1 MDKPFWGL
9 VLATVISAIGSGM
22 IEVTISPVV
31 DSIPSDR
38 KEADMSLLHSFY
50 CWGQMVV
57 VALSTLFIRLAGNH
71 YWFVLPFLWALV
83 PLCNLFNFSTVPFM
97 PTLKEEE
104 KIPLRKLL
112 SDKPFIIAMVLMLC
126 AGASELAMSQ
136 WSSYFAE
143 AGLGVSKFM
152 GDLLGPCLFA
162 VFMGCGR
169 LLFGIFGEKI
179 NLKKAMFFCAALCIV
194 CYSVTA
200 FSPSPLLSLFGCAL
214 TGFSISLFWPGTFSM
229 FSAMYPNGGAAMFS
243 VLAILGDIGCSVGP
257 WLVSTVSTAAQNANP
272 VLSEGGALKTGLA
285 FGNLFPILIIVSLLF
300 LPLCRKKTVDRDKKA
315 AYNNSTN

>member
-1 MDKPFWGL
+1 
-9 VLATVISAIGSGM
+9 
-22 IEVTISPVV
+22 
-31 DSIPSDR
+31 
-38 KEADMSLLHSFY
+38 
-50 CWGQMVV
+50 
-57 VALSTLFIRLAGNH
+57 
-71 YWFVLPFLWALV
+71 
-83 PLCNLFNFSTVPFM
+83 
-97 PTLKEEE
+97 
-104 KIPLRKLL
+104 
-112 SDKPFIIAMVLMLC
+112 
-126 AGASELAMSQ
+126 
-136 WSSYFAE
+136 
-143 AGLGVSKFM
+143 
-152 GDLLGPCLFA
+152 
-162 VFMGCGR
+162 
-169 LLFGIFGEKI
+169 
-179 NLKKAMFFCAALCIV
+179 MFFCAALCIV

-229 FSAMYPNGGAAMFS
+229 FSAMYPNGGAAMLG